1 MEEETDSQEQ
11 GKRQKRYSRHEAHQK
26 RKHKQPRPVFLSMIS
41 VFAFVFYGLLS
52 LLFLFAFFY
61 SGWISEV
68 RNKYLPEGTESKQM
82 VFLITAGGFLLHL
95 ISLIGSINI
104 WYRRR
109 SGYLMLSIS
118 TLIIALFQ
126 LLSDRISVFTTAV
139 YICFIIF
146 FGIFYRR
153 FH

>member
-1 MEEETDSQEQ
+1 M
-11 GKRQKRYSRHEAHQK
+11 
-26 RKHKQPRPVFLSMIS
+26 FCI
-41 VFAFVFYGLLS
+41 FAFVFYGLIS
-52 LLFLFAFFY
+52 LLFLFALFS

-68 RNKYLPEGTESKQM
+68 RNKYLPDGTESKQM
-82 VFLITAGGFLLHL
+82 VILITAAGFLFHL

-104 WYRRR
+104 WYRRK

-118 TLIIALFQ
+118 TLIIATFQ
-126 LLSDRISVFTTAV
+126 LFSDRISVFTPAV
-139 YICFIIF
+139 YICFIIL